1 MKKRFSFIIIL
12 FAVAAGGCKKYLD
25 VNTDPNNP
33 VDVQPA
39 LILSPVELNIS
50 DQVYAGNAAT
60 ILQNFVQ
67 GIAPNQA
74 NPGLW
79 NYQLFNNT
87 TDGDW
92 SVIYTT
98 CLQNLKIMTEKAEK
112 AGSYNYSAIGKIL
125 SAYTLAVATDIWGDI
140 PYSQAFQGNGKFT
153 PVYDRQEDIYK
164 AMQGLLSA
172 AIADIGKN
180 SVVVPQGDDYFYGGA
195 MAKWKKLAWALKA
208 RYFMHLT
215 KASGYTASIQADSAL
230 AALANGMTSNGD
242 DWDFAFMGTA
252 GSENSWNLT
261 FSPVTTYVLNSTFV
275 DSLKARNDPRLPK
288 MVSPAAATGLY
299 NGRTIGSAIAS
310 LDTYSY
316 PADFYGSVS
325 ASNHLFSYSEAL
337 FLKAEAVW
345 IKSGAAAAQPVYT
358 SAIKSHC
365 AKLGL
370 DTTSAAVLTYIAG
383 RPLTTA
389 NALQRIMEEKNVAN
403 FLNLENYN
411 DWRRTGYPVLTPVIG
426 ALSAIPRRML
436 YPESELLTNSQP
448 QQSALATDRVWWDK
462 P

>member
-1 MKKRFSFIIIL
+1 M
-12 FAVAAGGCKKYLD
+12 AAGGCKKYLD

-39 LILSPVELNIS
+39 LILAPVELNIS
-50 DQVYAGNAAT
+50 DNVYGGNAST

-92 SVIYTT
+92 SVVYTT
-98 CLQNLKIMTEKAEK
+98 CLQNLKNLNEKAEK
-112 AGSYNYSAIGKIL
+112 TGSYNYAGIAKIL
-125 SAYTLAVATDIWGDI
+125 SAYTLAYATDTWGDI
-140 PYSQAFQGNGKFT
+140 PYSQAFQGSSKFT
-153 PVYDRQEDIYK
+153 PVYDKQEDIYK
-164 AMQGLLSA
+164 AIQALLSA

-180 SVVVPQGDDYFYGGA
+180 STVLPKGDDYFYGGT
-195 MAKWKKLAWALKA
+195 MIKWKRLAWMLKA
-208 RYFMHLT
+208 RYFMHLS
-215 KASGYTASIQADSAL
+215 KAPGYTASVQADSVL
-230 AALANGMTSNGD
+230 AALAGGMTANTD
-242 DWDFAFMGTA
+242 DLDFVYTGAA
-252 GSENSWNLT
+252 GSENIWNLT

-275 DSLKARNDPRLPK
+275 DTLKARSDPRLSK
-288 MVSPAAATGLY
+288 MASPAAGTGLY
-299 NGRTIGSAIAS
+299 TGRKIGTALAS

-316 PADFYGSVS
+316 PADFYGSVT
-325 ASNHLFSYSEAL
+325 AANHLVSYSEAL
-337 FLKAEAVW
+337 FLKAEAVY
-345 IKSGAAAAQPVYT
+345 IKSGAVAALPVYT

-383 RPLTTA
+383 RTLTTT
-389 NALQRIMEEKNVAN
+389 NALQRIMEEKSVAN
-403 FLNLENYN
+403 FLNFETYN
-411 DWRRTGYPVLTPVIG
+411 DWRRTGYPALTPVTG

-436 YPESELLTNSQP
+436 YPQSEILTNAQP

-462 P
+462 